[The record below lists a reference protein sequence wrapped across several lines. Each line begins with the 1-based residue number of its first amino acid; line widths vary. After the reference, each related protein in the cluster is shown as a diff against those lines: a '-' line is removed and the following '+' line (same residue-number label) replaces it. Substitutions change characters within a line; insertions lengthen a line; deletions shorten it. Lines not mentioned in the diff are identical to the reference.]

1 MLSYLT
7 DKGIGAL
14 LQNHYICNQLTRNS
28 MERFIVGIGDA
39 LWDCLPEGR
48 KIGGAP
54 ANFAYYMMQFGYDS
68 LAVSAV
74 GNDEL
79 GTEIKETFNRI
90 GLKHILEVS
99 EYPTGTVTVELDAN
113 GIPSYDIKENVA
125 YDHITYT
132 PQLEEIAGKCNVAC
146 FGSMSQRNPASRTTI
161 RKFLESMPHADD
173 TYKVF
178 DINLRQNFYD
188 KEIIS
193 ESLKLCNVFKIN
205 DEELLTVKKMFGYDE
220 ESDQETCRRLIEE
233 WDLEYLILTCG
244 VNGSHI
250 FTDKEY
256 SFLDTPEVD
265 VADTV
270 GAGDSFISAFMA
282 SVLNGES
289 IREAHKRAV
298 DVSAYVCTQYGA
310 MLELPSELTGK

>member
-1 MLSYLT
+1 
-7 DKGIGAL
+7 
-14 LQNHYICNQLTRNS
+14 

-161 RKFLESMPHADD
+161 RKFLESMSHTDD

-220 ESDQETCRRLIEE
+220 ESDHEACWRFIKE
-233 WDLEYLILTCG
+233 WDLKYLILTCG

-256 SFLDTPEVD
+256 SFMNTPEVE

-298 DVSAYVCTQYGA
+298 DVSAYVCTQDGA

>member
-1 MLSYLT
+1 
-7 DKGIGAL
+7 
-14 LQNHYICNQLTRNS
+14 
-28 MERFIVGIGDA
+28 MERFVVGIGDA

-74 GNDEL
+74 GNDDL
-79 GTEIKETFNRI
+79 GAEIKETFNRI
-90 GLKHILEVS
+90 GLKHILDVS

-161 RKFLESMPHADD
+161 RKFLESMPYTDD

>member
-1 MLSYLT
+1 
-7 DKGIGAL
+7 
-14 LQNHYICNQLTRNS
+14 

-74 GNDEL
+74 GNDDL

-132 PQLEEIAGKCNVAC
+132 QQLEEIAGKCNVAC
-146 FGSMSQRNPASRTTI
+146 FGSMSQRNPVSRTTI
-161 RKFLESMPHADD
+161 RKFLESMPNTDD

-220 ESDQETCRRLIEE
+220 ESDQEACRRLIEE
-233 WDLEYLILTCG
+233 WNLEYLILTCG

-310 MLELPSELTGK
+310 MLELPSELTATCY

>member
-14 LQNHYICNQLTRNS
+14 LQNDYICNQLTRNS

-74 GNDEL
+74 GNDDL
-79 GTEIKETFNRI
+79 GAEIKETFNRI

-161 RKFLESMPHADD
+161 RKFLESMPYTDD

-220 ESDQETCRRLIEE
+220 ESDQEACRRLIEE
-233 WDLEYLILTCG
+233 WNLEYLILTCG

>member
-1 MLSYLT
+1 
-7 DKGIGAL
+7 
-14 LQNHYICNQLTRNS
+14 

-39 LWDCLPEGR
+39 LWDCLPDGR

-146 FGSMSQRNPASRTTI
+146 FGSMSQRNPSSRTTI
-161 RKFLESMPHADD
+161 RKFLESMPNTDD

-193 ESLKLCNVFKIN
+193 ESLRLCNVFKIN

-220 ESDQETCRRLIEE
+220 ESDHESCWRFIKE
-233 WDLEYLILTCG
+233 WDLKYLILTCG

-250 FTDKEY
+250 FTDKEH
-256 SFLDTPEVD
+256 SFMNTPEVD

-282 SVLNGES
+282 SVLKGES